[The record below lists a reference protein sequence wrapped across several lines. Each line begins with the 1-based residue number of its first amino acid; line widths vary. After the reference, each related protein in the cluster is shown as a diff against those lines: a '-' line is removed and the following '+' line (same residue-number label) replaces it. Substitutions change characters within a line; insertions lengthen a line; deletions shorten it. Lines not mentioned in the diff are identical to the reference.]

1 MNGAL
6 NCERRQK
13 GESLAGGRPVKGI
26 VRGAGEKEHTRGV
39 AWATSEGGEAGD
51 TRCKKAGLFI
61 MRRGPSSCLNFVS
74 REEELTKLL
83 ELSSDTVKA

>member
-6 NCERRQK
+6 NCGRRQK
-13 GESLAGGRPVKGI
+13 GEGLAGRRPVKGI
-26 VRGAGEKEHTRGV
+26 VRGAGEKGHARGV
-39 AWATSEGGEAGD
+39 AWATSGGGEGGD
-51 TRCKKAGLFI
+51 TQCKARLFM
-61 MRRGPSSCLNFVS
+61 MRRGPSSCLNLVS